1 MSAIWG
7 IVDLHPGET
16 EAQRRNRSGIL
27 WEEAE
32 KMKKA
37 YAESKLDRVNERLQ
51 ENCYLACGV
60 QYVTKEARR
69 ENFPYGTEP
78 GQLFVADV
86 ILDNRERMRKIFPE
100 KVLKEGCPDGEILY
114 RCCTHRL
121 SETLKEALGAYACA
135 LFDRGKQELVLFNDA
150 VGNRSV
156 YYLQAD
162 GKIYFSTLLAG
173 ITCLRSQWAC
183 NTQWFDRFF
192 SMQDLRAVSEARQTP
207 YRDIFR
213 MEPGELIRFSRGGM
227 HRNAYWD
234 PFASRKIL
242 RGKTEAVY
250 RELVA
255 ETFRACV
262 EDVIRGDKETGI
274 LLSGGL
280 DSNAVAAYAAPF
292 LKKQGKRLYS
302 FTSVPE
308 ELPRQ
313 KQSGQYAVEDER
325 EVVELVCRYQGNIE
339 PAYLV
344 TRKGDLLARNRQ
356 LLELLEVPYKA
367 VLNLPWM
374 YESYLAAAEKG
385 CGILLSGQYGNITIS
400 YGDFRCLFLTLLHRG
415 RLPTLLREMNAY
427 SRKYRKS
434 RKWIWKDLLTAD
446 PREDFRQ
453 VARYMYDK
461 NALRQVGE
469 YEVKLSLATGVIP
482 RDPTRDKRLIELVLS
497 LPLEQF
503 THDGQERCLV
513 RRYMKGKIPAEIL
526 EDEFHKGRQ
535 AVGSAELLEE
545 QWEQIS
551 RALYHRENEAVQAAG
566 EKVAETMSRE
576 LRVRMFYSGLAL
588 EYQRRFE
595 L

>member
-16 EAQRRNRSGIL
+16 EEQRRIRLGRL
-27 WEEAE
+27 REEAE
-32 KMKKA
+32 KMRAA
-37 YAESKLDRVNERLQ
+37 YAESRIDRIGELLEAGQ
-51 ENCYLACGV
+51 YLACGV
-60 QYVTKEARR
+60 QYVTKEAAL
-69 ENFPYGTEP
+69 EDFPYGRRE
-78 GQLFVADV
+78 GQWLVADV
-86 ILDNRERMRKIFPE
+86 ILDNREQMQRLFPGE
-100 KVLKEGCPDGEILY
+100 TFREGCPDGEILY
-114 RCCTHRL
+114 RCCVRDL
-121 SETLKEALGAYACA
+121 QKTLKEALGAYACA
-135 LFDRGKQELVLFNDA
+135 WLRQEERELVLFSDA

-173 ITCLRSQWAC
+173 ITHLRAHWEC
-183 NTQWFDRFF
+183 NMPWFDRFF
-192 SMQDLRAVSEARQTP
+192 SMRDLRAVAEARETP

-213 MEPGELIRFSRGGM
+213 MEPGELLRFTPGGL
-227 HRNAYWD
+227 HRYRYWD
-234 PFASRKIL
+234 PLAARHIL
-242 RGKTEAVY
+242 RGKTEAEY
-250 RELVA
+250 RELVT

-262 EDVIRGDKETGI
+262 EDVIRGDRETGI

-308 ELPRQ
+308 ETPRQ
-313 KQSGQYAVEDER
+313 IRSGRYAVEDER
-325 EVVELVCRYQGNIE
+325 TYVELVQRYHGNIE
-339 PAYLV
+339 SAYLV
-344 TRKGDLLARNRQ
+344 TRKGDLLAQNRH

-415 RLPTLLREMNAY
+415 RLPTLMREMNAY

-434 RKWIWKDLLTAD
+434 RKWIWKDLLIAD
-446 PREDFRQ
+446 PREDFRC
-453 VARYMYDK
+453 VARYRYDK

-497 LPLEQF
+497 LPMEQF

-513 RRYMKGKIPAEIL
+513 RRYMRGKIPAEIL

-545 QWEQIS
+545 QWEQIR
-551 RALYHRENEAVQAAG
+551 RALPCREKAV
-566 EKVAETMSRE
+566 EPMSRE
-576 LRVRMFYSGLAL
+576 MRVRMFYSGLAL

-595 L
+595 R